1 MEGLEMIC
9 FKIIAGVGA
18 ARSCF
23 IEAMQIARKG
33 DYEKAEQ
40 LIQDGEKEFVNA
52 HQAHAEL
59 ITNEANGNKTD
70 VTLLLL
76 HAEDQIMSAETIK
89 IMALKMIE
97 MCRQFNK

>member
-1 MEGLEMIC
+1 MEGLERIC
-9 FKIIAGVGA
+9 FKIIAVGA

-89 IMALKMIE
+89 IMALEMIE

>member
-40 LIQDGEKEFVNA
+40 LIQDAKRN
-52 HQAHAEL
+52 L
-59 ITNEANGNKTD
+59 
-70 VTLLLL
+70 
-76 HAEDQIMSAETIK
+76 
-89 IMALKMIE
+89 
-97 MCRQFNK
+97 

>member
-40 LIQDGEKEFVNA
+40 LIQEISNSIIFS
-52 HQAHAEL
+52 
-59 ITNEANGNKTD
+59 ISANHIRSR
-70 VTLLLL
+70 L
-76 HAEDQIMSAETIK
+76 
-89 IMALKMIE
+89 
-97 MCRQFNK
+97 

>member
-1 MEGLEMIC
+1 MEGLELIC

-23 IEAMQIARKG
+23 IEAMQTARKG

-40 LIQDGEKEFVNA
+40 LIKDGEKEFINA
-52 HQAHAEL
+52 HQAHGEL
-59 ITNEANGNKTD
+59 IMNEANGVKTE

-89 IMALKMIE
+89 IIALEMID
-97 MCRQFNK
+97 MCKQFNK